1 MELFKYFH
9 SFKKEFFVDVGAYD
23 PIYASNTNNLN
34 GWNGINIEAS
44 TKRHKN
50 FMVSRPMQ
58 MNLNLAVTDVTG
70 GYATLVEYS

>member
-1 MELFKYFH
+1 MDLFKYLH
-9 SFKKEFFVDVGAYD
+9 SFQKEFYVDVGAYD

-44 TKRHKN
+44 TKRHQN
-50 FMVSRPMQ
+50 FMVSRPKQ
-58 MNLNLAVTDVTG
+58 INLNLAMTDITG